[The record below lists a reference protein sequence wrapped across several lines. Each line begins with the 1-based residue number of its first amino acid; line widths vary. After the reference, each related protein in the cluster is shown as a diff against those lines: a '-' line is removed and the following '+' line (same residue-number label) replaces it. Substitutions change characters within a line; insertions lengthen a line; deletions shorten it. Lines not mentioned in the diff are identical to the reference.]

1 MKKHLLTFF
10 SAGFAVSAMA
20 QLPASTSPQTKVA
33 VLEEFTGINCQYCPD
48 GHKIANQIKAA
59 NAPGKVILINIH
71 TGGFANP
78 SAGQPDYRTAE
89 GAAIVAMPGMGLTGY
104 PQGSVNRA
112 ILTGTVM
119 AQNRGS
125 WSSSVGSVLT
135 QTSFVNVACQ
145 ATLDVNTRVITV
157 DAQAYYTANSPTANN
172 YLTIALL
179 EDNVVGPQVAGAT
192 WNPAQTNP
200 DGSYNHQH
208 MLRKIL
214 TPTFGNTI
222 TTTTSGST
230 YNTQVSYTIPAVYG
244 AGTAT
249 NACNI
254 GNLELVAFVTASSQT
269 NIVSGASGPIQFTG
283 IANALDAGVANIK
296 VDNMVCAGVSAPEFK
311 MTNFG
316 AATLTNVVV
325 SYNVNGGTPQTY
337 TWTGTCSSF
346 QQKTINLPNIN
357 FTPAS
362 NNTLNINVVTTNG
375 VADPITSNN
384 NVSKTTWPLTSL
396 IANNI
401 NMQMNFTQDRYGSES
416 TWEVRDEVTNALIT
430 SGGPYADLAANGTA
444 LQTKTFTVNQNTCFK
459 VKVNDSYGDGINA
472 GYGAGNYRILSGG
485 TQTVYSSN
493 GQYGMGELNY
503 MKTSLTAGLNAE
515 SVNVFSGISLAPNPS
530 NGFSKLNVDMFQNDN
545 VSVTVFNQ
553 LGQVVYEVS
562 AKELSAGNHTF
573 ELNTQSWADGL
584 YNVTVKSSNGTM
596 TKKLTVAK

>member
-33 VLEEFTGINCQYCPD
+33 VLEEFTGINCTWCPD

-59 NAPGKVILINIH
+59 NPSGKVLLVNIH

-89 GAAIVAMPGMGLTGY
+89 GAAIMAIPGMGVTGF
-104 PQGSVNRA
+104 PMGAVNRA
-112 ILTGTVM
+112 VFSGTAM
-119 AQNRGS
+119 ATSRTAWTAN
-125 WSSSVGSVLT
+125 VGTVLT
-135 QTSFVNVACQ
+135 QTSYVNVACQ

-157 DAQAYYTANSPTANN
+157 DAQAYYTANSPTSNN
-172 YLTIALL
+172 FLTIALL
-179 EDNVVGPQVAGAT
+179 EDNVVGPQVGGASL
-192 WNPAQTNP
+192 NPTQTNP

-208 MLRKIL
+208 MLRKVL

-222 TTTTSGST
+222 TTTSSGST
-230 YNTQVSYTIPAVYG
+230 YNTQVSYTIPALYG

-254 GNLELVAFVTASSQT
+254 GNLEIIAFVTENSQ
-269 NIVSGASGPIQFTG
+269 NKIISGASGPIQFTG
-283 IANALDAGVANIK
+283 IANALDAGVANLK
-296 VDNMVCAGVSAPEFK
+296 VDNMVCAGISAPEFK

-325 SYNVNGGTPQTY
+325 AYNVNGGTPQTY
-337 TWTGTCSSF
+337 TWTGNCTSF

-362 NNTLNINVVTTNG
+362 NNTLNINVVTANG

-384 NVSKTTWPLTSL
+384 NVSKTTWPLTNL

-430 SGGPYADLAANGTA
+430 SGGPYTDLAANGTA

-472 GYGAGNYRILSGG
+472 GYGAGNYRILSGA

-493 GQYGMGELNY
+493 GQYGPGELNY

-515 SVNVFSGISLAPNPS
+515 SINVFSGISLAPNPS

-584 YNVTVKSSNGTM
+584 YNVTVKGSNGTM